1 MVIFVT
7 FVDVVVSLLPHH
19 FVKWD
24 RPWLCVLWVHFIYLY
39 VFFQDFLSVFLF
51 VCLFGKLNTVDG
63 PKIVTVCLCTCV
75 HVSPVPVSVL

>member
-51 VCLFGKLNTVDG
+51 VCLG
-63 PKIVTVCLCTCV
+63 
-75 HVSPVPVSVL
+75 S